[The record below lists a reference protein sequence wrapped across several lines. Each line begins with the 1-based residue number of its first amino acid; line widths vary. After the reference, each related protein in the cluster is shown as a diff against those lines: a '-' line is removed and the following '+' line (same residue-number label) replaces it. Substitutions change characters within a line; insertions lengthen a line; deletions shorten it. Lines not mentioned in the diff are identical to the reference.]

1 MKVVSSS
8 VRSFID
14 TAIPVIAKAHNE
26 LLRQMEA
33 KYNSV
38 RNGYWIAEATK
49 LNEHYHA
56 LIKQFENEVINTYV
70 SGVSDY
76 STTKKIAERYA
87 LLLKSNK

>member
-49 LNEHYHA
+49 LN
-56 LIKQFENEVINTYV
+56 
-70 SGVSDY
+70 
-76 STTKKIAERYA
+76 
-87 LLLKSNK
+87 